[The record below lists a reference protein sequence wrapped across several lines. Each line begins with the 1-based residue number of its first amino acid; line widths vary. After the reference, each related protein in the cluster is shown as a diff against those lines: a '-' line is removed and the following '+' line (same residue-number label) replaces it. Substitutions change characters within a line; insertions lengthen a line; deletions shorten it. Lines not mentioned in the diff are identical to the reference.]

1 MAHTIEVVGLQNAL
15 NQLQGV
21 ERKVR
26 KKLLRKYVNEATKRV
41 LKDAKKLAPVAPLG
55 TLKGL
60 YRKSLGRKIK
70 SYQAGLVQVGL
81 VGARGGFRYP
91 AGVRKR
97 GQRKGEVWYQDP
109 VKIAHLVEKGTAH
122 AAARPHL
129 RPALQN
135 NQAALE
141 ALAGQILG
149 QGLVSGGSA

>member
-81 VGARGGFRYP
+81 VALDLAAQGLA
-91 AGVRKR
+91 
-97 GQRKGEVWYQDP
+97 
-109 VKIAHLVEKGTAH
+109 VE
-122 AAARPHL
+122 
-129 RPALQN
+129 ALQGP
-135 NQAALE
+135 QRRH
-141 ALAGQILG
+141 
-149 QGLVSGGSA
+149 GG